1 MTYAESLRAYHNQYA
16 IKAYVNVA
24 IRHAKLN
31 LESIE
36 WRNASDEYLDLVST
50 LIQTL
55 PEDLTEQQHYILTEC
70 VTDEY
75 VNFYDFMRAM
85 ESRQFA

>member
-1 MTYAESLRAYHNQYA
+1 MTYAATLRAYHDWYA

-24 IRHAKLN
+24 IRHARLN

-36 WRNASDEYLDLVST
+36 WRNESEEYLDLVGT

-55 PEDLTEQQHYILTEC
+55 PDDLTEQQHYILTEC